1 MLDAFTQTKG
11 IPMCTR
17 TLYVGADNTVITGR
31 NMDWGE
37 DMASNLW
44 VFPRGM
50 KRDGA
55 AGAASIEW
63 TSTYGSVVVSGY
75 EAGSADGLNE
85 KGLAANLLYLVES
98 DYGQPVDGH
107 STLSIAAWPQYV
119 LDNYATVAEAVEAL
133 RGEPFTLLAPTLPNG
148 SAAALHLAISDP
160 SGDSAIFEYVGG
172 KLNIHHGRQY
182 TVMTNSP
189 LYDAQLALNEYWTG
203 IGGMAFLP
211 GTNRAADR
219 FVRASFLLDAIPKQ
233 LDKNYIAGVPGQSYA
248 HQAVAGVLSVQRA
261 VSVPLGIT
269 SRDNPNLAS
278 TIWRTVSDQK
288 NLVYYF
294 DSATRPNTFWV
305 SLSKLHLEQ
314 GARVMKLT
322 LQDGQVFG
330 GEMAGQ
336 FAGAEPFTF
345 LHASPKSETS
355 GSQAEHILPIDGV
368 IFDTHTERVHEELPA
383 NGVV

>member
-1 MLDAFTQTKG
+1 
-11 IPMCTR
+11 MCTR

-107 STLSIAAWPQYV
+107 SCLSIAAWPQYV

-133 RGEPFTLLAPTLPNG
+133 RDEPFTLLAPTLPDG

-233 LDKNYIAGVPGQSYA
+233 LDKNYIDGVPGQSYA
-248 HQAVAGVLSVQRA
+248 YQAVAGVLSVQRA

-305 SLSKLHLEQ
+305 SLSRLHLEQ

-322 LQDGQVFG
+322 IQDGQVFA

-336 FAGAEPFTF
+336 FAAAEPFKF
-345 LHASPKSETS
+345 LQASPKSETS
-355 GSQAEHILPIDGV
+355 GSQAEHFLAIDGV
-368 IFDTHTERVHEELPA
+368 IFDTRTERVHEELPT